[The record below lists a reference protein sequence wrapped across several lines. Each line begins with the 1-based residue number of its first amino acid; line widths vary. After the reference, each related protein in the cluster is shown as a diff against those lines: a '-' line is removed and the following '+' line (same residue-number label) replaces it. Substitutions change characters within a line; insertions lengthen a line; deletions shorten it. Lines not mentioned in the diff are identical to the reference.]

1 MRTDEAMT
9 HPHASVNRTGVALTW
24 AGIRVLLPLS
34 SRRSQLRILSAL
46 LNG

>member
-1 MRTDEAMT
+1 MRANGATPD
-9 HPHASVNRTGVALTW
+9 PHASVNRTGVALTW
-24 AGIRVLLPLS
+24 AGIRVMMPLS